1 MRRRP
6 TLTLAILRSSSHRR
20 IAACVTFSRSAAC
33 PTVSKLH
40 SELPIPNLPFAP
52 FVCANWRVWRR
63 IATCQEEKLRNEIC
77 PCGQKSELGF
87 VRCFFAHALEHLP
100 HGFRRDRLEVSV
112 IVPTIR
118 VPTVQFVGDFCL

>member
-63 IATCQEEKLRNEIC
+63 LLPAKRRNYEMR
-77 PCGQKSELGF
+77 F
-87 VRCFFAHALEHLP
+87 VRADKN
-100 HGFRRDRLEVSV
+100 RN
-112 IVPTIR
+112 
-118 VPTVQFVGDFCL
+118 